1 MSCVLPVP
9 LSHTCLFES
18 HHMRL
23 SVGLPGSCDASML
36 SLGLQAMKVLW
47 PVQQVFGFLPET
59 LKALKKGHD
68 IAFVS
73 RDLAVHTHTDTGFT
87 MFHP

>member
-1 MSCVLPVP
+1 
-9 LSHTCLFES
+9 
-18 HHMRL
+18 MRL

-73 RDLAVHTHTDTGFT
+73 RDLAVHTHTQTQGSPCFT
-87 MFHP
+87 HSLREIQGVLSEILRFAK